1 MGNINTPISSLNTR
15 YSIAALFLI
24 VVLTMGLV
32 ITPIAFAPSALAE
45 DSLCPLY
52 GGNMRISWSGDV
64 ISFNTLINFWFRTT
78 GYDVNVYDRL
88 LKYGP
93 NWELLPSLATSVK
106 MEDGGKT
113 HNISLRDDVKWH
125 DGESLYIG
133 SLYLFLS
140 RYFSYSPNNLFH
152 AGFLILEADNWL
164 IKREEL

>member
-1 MGNINTPISSLNTR
+1 MGNIYTPISSLNTR

-32 ITPIAFAPSALAE
+32 ITPIAFAPSALADE
-45 DSLCPLY
+45 HSLCPLY

-125 DGESLYIG
+125 DGAEFTSDDVVWHYTYAATKASAEMIVN
-133 SLYLFLS
+133 SYV
-140 RYFSYSPNNLFH
+140 YFFFDRFN
-152 AGFLILEADNWL
+152 
-164 IKREEL
+164 